1 MSVRIT
7 RSKTIHRE
15 PGYRY
20 TADEQTEDESSSSNS
35 SSHEYNDDEEPTS
48 ESSME
53 SQTFDERDDEFL
65 SSSSSSSSEEEEEK
79 KRPRPVN
86 RKLTYSECED
96 DEVEVLEPSV
106 KKVKLTQPDIVEV
119 LNVVS

>member
-1 MSVRIT
+1 MT
-7 RSKTIHRE
+7 RSKTVHRE

-20 TADEQTEDESSSSNS
+20 TVDEDESSSNS
-35 SSHEYNDDEEPTS
+35 SSQEYNDDEPTS

-65 SSSSSSSSEEEEEK
+65 SSSSTEEEEK

-86 RKLTYSECED
+86 RKLTYSDCEED
-96 DEVEVLEPSV
+96 DEVEVLEPPV
-106 KKVKLTQPDIVEV
+106 KKVKLTESV
-119 LNVVS
+119 LNVLS